1 MNEYLLV
8 RALVGAVA
16 MTATVFTGLTFFMLS
31 GFSKRWKRILLL
43 QLAGAVLIAAGFSTA
58 EFHVPG
64 EILPSLAVI
73 TGAVVMSFP
82 LLRNVPV
89 APPRT
94 LAIKGALVLTSPA
107 AAYLS
112 GDIGLISVLRAF
124 VLLSLLILMGT
135 LMSVRMKSHHTRLTL
150 NAASWILVAYSWL
163 GEFRYTLSPCGRYV
177 LLLVYYTSLLLWLFG
192 AMTTLLNLR
201 GWLGWRA

>member
-8 RALVGAVA
+8 RALIGAVA
-16 MTATVFTGLTFFMLS
+16 MTAVVFTGLTFFMLS

-43 QLAGAVLIAAGFSTA
+43 QLAGAVLIAAGFSAA
-58 EFHVPG
+58 EFHIPG

-73 TGAVVMSFP
+73 TGAVIMTLP
-82 LLRNVPV
+82 ILRNVPV
-89 APPRT
+89 TPPRT
-94 LAIKGALVLTSPA
+94 LAIKGALILTSPA

-112 GDIGLISVLRAF
+112 GDVGLISVLRAF

-135 LMSVRMKSHHTRLTL
+135 LMSVRMKSHHTLFTL
-150 NAASWILVAYSWL
+150 NTASWLLVAYSWL
-163 GEFRYTLSPCGRYV
+163 GELRHVLSPCAGYV

-201 GWLGWRA
+201 GWLGWCV